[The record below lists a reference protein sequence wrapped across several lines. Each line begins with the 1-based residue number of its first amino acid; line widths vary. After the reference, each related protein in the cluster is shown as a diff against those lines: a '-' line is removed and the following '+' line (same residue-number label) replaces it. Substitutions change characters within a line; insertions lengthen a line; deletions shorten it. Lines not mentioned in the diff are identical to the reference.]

1 MPQYLVAI
9 YRPDDYDPSVETE
22 ATIEAIH
29 ALNRELT
36 AAGARKFACGLSPAG
51 NAKSLRAQSDGK
63 VLVTDGPYTETKE
76 HIGGF
81 WILEAADMDE
91 ALAWARKGAITCDAV
106 GEVRE
111 LLFYPAPEQCPGGS
125 K

>member
-9 YRPDDYDPSVETE
+9 YHPDDYDPSVETE
-22 ATIEAIH
+22 ATIEKIH
-29 ALNRELT
+29 ALNRELI

-51 NAKSLRAQSDGK
+51 NAKSLRAQPDGT

-76 HIGGF
+76 HMGGF
-81 WILEAADMDE
+81 WVLEAADMDE
-91 ALAWARKGAITCDAV
+91 ALEWARKGAVACRAS

-111 LLFYPAPEQCPGGS
+111 ILFKPDPKGATE
-125 K
+125 

>member
-9 YRPDDYDPSVETE
+9 YHPDDYDPSVETE
-22 ATIEAIH
+22 ATIEKIH
-29 ALNRELT
+29 ALNREMI
-36 AAGARKFACGLSPAG
+36 ASGARKFACGLSPAG
-51 NAKSLRAQSDGK
+51 NAKSLRAQPDGK

-76 HIGGF
+76 HMGGF
-81 WILEAADMDE
+81 WILEAADLDA
-91 ALAWARKGAITCDAV
+91 ALAWARKGAVACRAS

-111 LLFYPAPEQCPGGS
+111 LLFYPDPKGAT